1 MFPINA
7 FQKYKAKL
15 KFKLDEEFLHNQFLN
30 SHIINGNL
38 AFLNLIKF
46 KVNIYLLKFE

>member
-15 KFKLDEEFLHNQFLN
+15 KFKLDEEFLQIKFLN
-30 SHIINGNL
+30 SHIINLNHT
-38 AFLNLIKF
+38 FLNLIKF
-46 KVNIYLLKFE
+46 KVSIYLLKFE